1 MLIGLLSKSGVLE
14 PEELSSMM
22 ESNQKSE
29 RKGLPTIQEDVNR
42 STESIST
49 FQSDCTVENSQ
60 EFVLFEDVRA
70 SIQRSAKASDA
81 PTPGKDNELG
91 AIEVA
96 TSPSKS
102 FFKC

>member
-1 MLIGLLSKSGVLE
+1 
-14 PEELSSMM
+14 M
-22 ESNQKSE
+22 ESNHKSE
-29 RKGLPTIQEDVNR
+29 RNGLQTIQEDVNR

-49 FQSDCTVENSQ
+49 FQSDCPVENSQ

-81 PTPGKDNELG
+81 PIPGKDNELG

-102 FFKC
+102 FFYC